1 MVATVHLRPGHV
13 QPVWLGHPWVY
24 AQAVGRVEGEPA
36 PGDDVVV
43 RDPRGNALGRGYWS
57 PSSAIPVRVLT
68 RDVSVELDERWLH
81 RRVAEA
87 ASWRRSL
94 LGLPAP
100 DTSGYRLINAE
111 GDGLAGLIADVFGD
125 SVVVQLLTVGMKRR
139 EAAIA
144 AALREV
150 TGAKRVFEVSSPKHQ
165 ALEGIT
171 PREGIL
177 AGEASEELRFT
188 EGGNA
193 WSLPAPGMAG
203 QGQKTGYFF
212 DQRENRARVGALAR
226 GKRVLDLFCYLG
238 GFSMAAARGGA
249 TEVLGVDS
257 AAAAIAAATA
267 AAQANDVDSVVRFE
281 RGDALKVAVALDQ
294 KGERFELV
302 VCDPPKLA
310 GNAREVE
317 GALRH
322 YRKVNSEAAR
332 RVTTGGVLVTCSCSG
347 HVTPEEFIRAVL
359 ASVRDAGRDAVL
371 VRLDGAASDHPTPLA
386 FAEGRYLKCATLRV
400 T

>member
-43 RDPRGNALGRGYWS
+43 RDPRGNPLGRGYWS

-68 RDVSVELDERWLH
+68 RDVSAELDARWLH
-81 RRVAEA
+81 KRIAEA
-87 ASWRRSL
+87 AAWRRSL
-94 LGLPAP
+94 LGLPSA
-100 DTSGYRLINAE
+100 DTNGYRLINAE

-150 TGAKRVFEVSSPKHQ
+150 TGAARVFEVSSPKHQ
-165 ALEGIT
+165 ALEGIES
-171 PREGIL
+171 REGIL
-177 AGEASEELRFT
+177 AGEDAEALTFT
-188 EGGNA
+188 EGGNT
-193 WSLPAPGMAG
+193 WTLPAPGKVGA
-203 QGQKTGYFF
+203 GQKTGYFF
-212 DQRENRARVGALAR
+212 DQRDNRARVGALAS

-238 GFSMAAARGGA
+238 GFAMAAARGGA

-257 AAAAIAAATA
+257 AAGAIAAATA
-267 AAQANDVDSVVRFE
+267 AAAANGVDGVVRFE

-294 KGERFELV
+294 KNERFDLV
-302 VCDPPKLA
+302 ICDPPKLA

-332 RVTTGGVLVTCSCSG
+332 RVTTGGLLLTCSCSG

-359 ASVRDAGRDAVL
+359 AGVRDAGRDAVML
-371 VRLDGAASDHPTPLA
+371 RLDGAASDHPTPLA
-386 FAEGRYLKCATLRV
+386 FVEGRYLKCATLRI

>member
-36 PGDDVVV
+36 PGDDVIV
-43 RDPRGNALGRGYWS
+43 RDPRGNPLGRGYWS

-68 RDVSVELDERWLH
+68 RDVSAELDERWLH
-81 RRVAEA
+81 KRIAEA
-87 ASWRRSL
+87 AGWRRTL

-100 DTSGYRLINAE
+100 GTNGYRLINAE

-144 AALREV
+144 QALREV

-165 ALEGIT
+165 TLEGIP

-177 AGEASEELRFT
+177 LGNDDETLTFT
-188 EGGNA
+188 EGGNT
-193 WSLPAPGMAG
+193 WSLPAPGRAG
-203 QGQKTGYFF
+203 SGQKTGYFF
-212 DQRENRARVGALAR
+212 DQRENRARVAAMASGR
-226 GKRVLDLFCYLG
+226 RVLDLFCYLG

-257 AAAAIAAATA
+257 AAGAIAAATA
-267 AAQANDVDSVVRFE
+267 AAAANGVDGVVRFE

-294 KGERFELV
+294 KNERFDLV
-302 VCDPPKLA
+302 ICDPPKLA
-310 GNAREVE
+310 SNAREVE

-332 RVTTGGVLVTCSCSG
+332 RVTTGGVMVTCSCSG

-359 ASVRDAGRDAVL
+359 AGVRDAGRDAVML
-371 VRLDGAASDHPTPLA
+371 RLDGAASDHPTPLA
-386 FAEGRYLKCATLRV
+386 FAEGRYLKCVTLRI